1 MVLITY
7 ELINKDSVIGFD
19 KIELIAIADGQFWF
33 KCHYEVVFKGKTSKE
48 IDLIPFNVEDLSII
62 GKDYKVVS

>member
-19 KIELIAIADGQFWF
+19 KIELISIDNGQFWF
-33 KCHYEVVFKGKTSKE
+33 KCHYQVVFNGNISNE
-48 IDLIPFNVEDLSII
+48 IDLIPFDVEDLSII
-62 GKDYKVVS
+62 GKDYRVVS